1 MFYWSLIII
10 LIGIYSSYIFGK
22 SRIKKN
28 SIAANIKS
36 VSLPTYYAQYMLF
49 WCLLPA
55 LIVYFGWIIFEDQ
68 IIQNLVLANF
78 DFDLNPALNAGLLI
92 AEIKNV
98 AANINFAEGKSL
110 EIINAAE
117 HYSSIK
123 QTSTVAFY
131 VSILIFMNLGVMVAS
146 RKLHP
151 NFRAQKY
158 IEKYIKYFLIFCS
171 SVAVL
176 TTVGIVFSLLFE
188 SLRFFSDVSVFEFL
202 FGTKWYPYIP
212 IREGQSGSQGSFG
225 AIPIFAGTFLIMIV
239 AMCVAL
245 PIGLFTAIYLAE
257 YASPKIRRIVKPLLE
272 ILAGVPTIVYG
283 FFAFVSVAPFV
294 KTFGESIGIDASPTS
309 ALAAGLVMGIMI
321 IPFISSLSDDVINS
335 VPQSLREGS
344 LGIGA
349 NKAETIKRVIL
360 PAALPGIVG
369 AFLLGVS
376 RAIGETMIVVVAAGT
391 APNLTANPFENV
403 TTVTVQIVIALIGDQ
418 EFDDPRT
425 LSAFALG
432 LVLFVITLI
441 LNIFALRI
449 VKNIESFMSSQFSH
463 EKIIQLRKKRSL
475 ADRRF
480 KMYGLLAT

>member
-1 MFYWSLIII
+1 M
-10 LIGIYSSYIFGK
+10 
-22 SRIKKN
+22 
-28 SIAANIKS
+28 
-36 VSLPTYYAQYMLF
+36 V

-78 DFDLNPALNAGLLI
+78 DFDLNPALNASLLI

-98 AANINFAEGKSL
+98 ALNDSFAEGKAIAIL
-110 EIINAAE
+110 NAAE
-117 HYSSIK
+117 HYASIKYVSSI
-123 QTSTVAFY
+123 SFY
-131 VSILIFMNLGVMVAS
+131 LSILIVMILGVMFAS
-146 RKLHP
+146 RKLQP
-151 NFRAQKY
+151 SFPAQQS
-158 IEKYIKYFLIFCS
+158 IENYVKYFLFFCS

-225 AIPIFAGTFLIMIV
+225 AVPIFAGTFLIMIV
-239 AMCVAL
+239 AMCVAT

-257 YASPKIRRIVKPLLE
+257 YASPRVRRIIKPLLE

-283 FFAFVSVAPFV
+283 FFAFVTVAPFV
-294 KTFGESIGIDASPTS
+294 KTFGQSIGIDASPTS

-449 VKNIESFMSSQFSH
+449 VKKYRERY
-463 EKIIQLRKKRSL
+463 E
-475 ADRRF
+475 
-480 KMYGLLAT
+480 

>member
-10 LIGIYSSYIFGK
+10 LLGIYSAYIFGK
-22 SRIKKN
+22 SRITSN
-28 SIAANIKS
+28 SRQLEIKTA
-36 VSLPTYYAQYMLF
+36 SLPTYYAQYIMV

-98 AANINFAEGKSL
+98 ALNDSFAEGKAI
-110 EIINAAE
+110 EILNAAE
-117 HYSSIK
+117 HYASIKYVSSI
-123 QTSTVAFY
+123 AFY
-131 VSILIFMNLGVMVAS
+131 LSILIVMILGVMFAS
-146 RKLHP
+146 RKLQP
-151 NFRAQKY
+151 SFRAQQS
-158 IEKYIKYFLIFCS
+158 IENYVKYFLFFCS

-225 AIPIFAGTFLIMIV
+225 AVPIFAGTFLIMIV
-239 AMCVAL
+239 AMCVAT

-257 YASPKIRRIVKPLLE
+257 YASPRVRRIIKPLLE

-283 FFAFVSVAPFV
+283 FFAFVTVAPFV
-294 KTFGESIGIDASPTS
+294 KTFGQSIGIDASPTS

-449 VKNIESFMSSQFSH
+449 VKKYRERY
-463 EKIIQLRKKRSL
+463 E
-475 ADRRF
+475 
-480 KMYGLLAT
+480 

>member
-10 LIGIYSSYIFGK
+10 LLGIYSAYIFGK
-22 SRIKKN
+22 SRIT
-28 SIAANIKS
+28 SHSRQLEIKTA
-36 VSLPTYYAQYMLF
+36 SLPTYYAQYIMV

-78 DFDLNPALNAGLLI
+78 DFDLNPALNASLLI

-98 AANINFAEGKSL
+98 ALSDSFAEGKAT
-110 EIINAAE
+110 EILNAAE
-117 HYSSIK
+117 HYASIKYVSSI
-123 QTSTVAFY
+123 AFY
-131 VSILIFMNLGVMVAS
+131 LSILIVMILGVMFAS
-146 RKLHP
+146 RKLQP
-151 NFRAQKY
+151 SFRAQQS
-158 IEKYIKYFLIFCS
+158 IENYVKYFLFFCS

-188 SLRFFSDVSVFEFL
+188 SLRFFSDVSVVEFL

-225 AIPIFAGTFLIMIV
+225 AVPIFAGTFLIMIV
-239 AMCVAL
+239 AMCVAT

-257 YASPKIRRIVKPLLE
+257 YASPRVRRIIKPLLE

-283 FFAFVSVAPFV
+283 FFAFVTVAPFV
-294 KTFGESIGIDASPTS
+294 KTFGQSIGIDASPTS

-335 VPQSLREGS
+335 VPQSLREAS

-449 VKNIESFMSSQFSH
+449 VKKYRERY
-463 EKIIQLRKKRSL
+463 E
-475 ADRRF
+475 
-480 KMYGLLAT
+480 

>member
-10 LIGIYSSYIFGK
+10 LLGIYSAYIFGK
-22 SRIKKN
+22 SRIT
-28 SIAANIKS
+28 SHSRQLEIKTA
-36 VSLPTYYAQYMLF
+36 SLPTYYAQYIMV

-78 DFDLNPALNAGLLI
+78 DFDLNPALNASLLI

-98 AANINFAEGKSL
+98 ALSDSFAEGKAT
-110 EIINAAE
+110 EILNAAE
-117 HYSSIK
+117 HYASIKYVSSI
-123 QTSTVAFY
+123 SFY
-131 VSILIFMNLGVMVAS
+131 LSILIGMILGVMFAS
-146 RKLHP
+146 RKLQP
-151 NFRAQKY
+151 SFPAQQS
-158 IEKYIKYFLIFCS
+158 IENYVKYFLFFCS

-188 SLRFFSDVSVFEFL
+188 SLRFFSDVSVVEFL

-225 AIPIFAGTFLIMIV
+225 AVPIFAGTFLIMIV
-239 AMCVAL
+239 AMCVAT

-257 YASPKIRRIVKPLLE
+257 YASPRVRRIIKPLLE

-283 FFAFVSVAPFV
+283 FFAFVTVAPFV
-294 KTFGESIGIDASPTS
+294 KTFGQSIGIDASPTS

-449 VKNIESFMSSQFSH
+449 VKKYRERY
-463 EKIIQLRKKRSL
+463 E
-475 ADRRF
+475 
-480 KMYGLLAT
+480 

>member
-10 LIGIYSSYIFGK
+10 SLGIYSAYIFGK
-22 SRIKKN
+22 SRITSN
-28 SIAANIKS
+28 SRQLEIKTA
-36 VSLPTYYAQYMLF
+36 SLPTYYAQYIMV

-78 DFDLNPALNAGLLI
+78 DFDLNPALNASLLI

-98 AANINFAEGKSL
+98 ALSDSFAEGKAT
-110 EIINAAE
+110 EILNAAE
-117 HYSSIK
+117 HYASIKYVSSI
-123 QTSTVAFY
+123 SFY
-131 VSILIFMNLGVMVAS
+131 LSILIVMILGVMFAS
-146 RKLHP
+146 RKLQP
-151 NFRAQKY
+151 SFRAQQS
-158 IEKYIKYFLIFCS
+158 IENYVKYFLFFCS

-225 AIPIFAGTFLIMIV
+225 AVPIFAGTFLIMIV
-239 AMCVAL
+239 AMCVAT

-257 YASPKIRRIVKPLLE
+257 YASPRVRRIIKPLLE

-283 FFAFVSVAPFV
+283 FFAFVTVAPFV
-294 KTFGESIGIDASPTS
+294 KTFGQSIGIDASPTS

-449 VKNIESFMSSQFSH
+449 VKKYRERY
-463 EKIIQLRKKRSL
+463 E
-475 ADRRF
+475 
-480 KMYGLLAT
+480 

>member
-10 LIGIYSSYIFGK
+10 LLGIYSAYIFGK
-22 SRIKKN
+22 SRIT
-28 SIAANIKS
+28 SHSRQLEIKTA
-36 VSLPTYYAQYMLF
+36 SLPTYYAQYIMV

-98 AANINFAEGKSL
+98 ALNDSFAEGKAI
-110 EIINAAE
+110 EILNAAE
-117 HYSSIK
+117 HYTSIKYISSI
-123 QTSTVAFY
+123 SFY
-131 VSILIFMNLGVMVAS
+131 LSILIVMILGVMFAS
-146 RKLHP
+146 RKLQP
-151 NFRAQKY
+151 SFRAQQS
-158 IEKYIKYFLIFCS
+158 IENYVKYFLFFCS

-188 SLRFFSDVSVFEFL
+188 SLRFFSDVSVVEFL

-212 IREGQSGSQGSFG
+212 IREGQSGSLGSFG
-225 AIPIFAGTFLIMIV
+225 AVPIFAGTFLVMIV
-239 AMCVAL
+239 AMCVAT

-257 YASPKIRRIVKPLLE
+257 YASPRLRRIIKPLLE

-283 FFAFVSVAPFV
+283 FFAFVTVAPFV
-294 KTFGESIGIDASPTS
+294 KTFGQSIGIDASPTS

-449 VKNIESFMSSQFSH
+449 VKKYRERY
-463 EKIIQLRKKRSL
+463 E
-475 ADRRF
+475 
-480 KMYGLLAT
+480 

>member
-10 LIGIYSSYIFGK
+10 LLGIYSAYIFGK
-22 SRIKKN
+22 SRIT
-28 SIAANIKS
+28 SHSRQLEIKTA
-36 VSLPTYYAQYMLF
+36 SLPTYYAQYIMV

-98 AANINFAEGKSL
+98 ALSESFAEGKAI
-110 EIINAAE
+110 EILNAAE
-117 HYSSIK
+117 HYASIKYISSI
-123 QTSTVAFY
+123 SFY
-131 VSILIFMNLGVMVAS
+131 LSILIFMILGVMFAS
-146 RKLHP
+146 RKLQP
-151 NFRAQKY
+151 SFRAQQT
-158 IEKYIKYFLIFCS
+158 IENYVKYFLFFCS

-188 SLRFFSDVSVFEFL
+188 SLRFFSEVSVLEFL

-212 IREGQSGSQGSFG
+212 IREGQSGSLGSFG
-225 AIPIFAGTFLIMIV
+225 AVPIFAGTFLVMIV
-239 AMCVAL
+239 AMCVAT

-257 YASPKIRRIVKPLLE
+257 YASPRLRRIIKPLLE

-283 FFAFVSVAPFV
+283 FFAFVTVAPFV
-294 KTFGESIGIDASPTS
+294 KTFGQSIGIDASPTS

-449 VKNIESFMSSQFSH
+449 VKKYRERY
-463 EKIIQLRKKRSL
+463 E
-475 ADRRF
+475 
-480 KMYGLLAT
+480 

>member
-10 LIGIYSSYIFGK
+10 LLGIYSAYIFGK
-22 SRIKKN
+22 SRIT
-28 SIAANIKS
+28 SHSRQLEIKTA
-36 VSLPTYYAQYMLF
+36 SLPTYYAQYIMV

-78 DFDLNPALNAGLLI
+78 DFDLNPALNASLLI

-98 AANINFAEGKSL
+98 ALSDSFAEGKAT
-110 EIINAAE
+110 EILNAAE
-117 HYSSIK
+117 HYASIKYVSSI
-123 QTSTVAFY
+123 SFY
-131 VSILIFMNLGVMVAS
+131 LSILIVMILGVMFAS
-146 RKLHP
+146 RKLQP
-151 NFRAQKY
+151 SFPAQQS
-158 IEKYIKYFLIFCS
+158 IENYVKYFLFFCS

-188 SLRFFSDVSVFEFL
+188 SLRFFSDVSVVEFL

-225 AIPIFAGTFLIMIV
+225 AVPIFAGTFLIMIV
-239 AMCVAL
+239 AMCVAT

-257 YASPKIRRIVKPLLE
+257 YASPRVRRIIKPLLE

-283 FFAFVSVAPFV
+283 FFAFVTVAPFV
-294 KTFGESIGIDASPTS
+294 KTFGQSLGIDASPTS

-449 VKNIESFMSSQFSH
+449 VQKYRERY
-463 EKIIQLRKKRSL
+463 E
-475 ADRRF
+475 
-480 KMYGLLAT
+480 

>member
-10 LIGIYSSYIFGK
+10 LLGMYSAYIFGK
-22 SRIKKN
+22 SRIT
-28 SIAANIKS
+28 SHSRQLEIKTS
-36 VSLPTYYAQYMLF
+36 SLPTYYAQYIMV

-92 AEIKNV
+92 AEIKN
-98 AANINFAEGKSL
+98 AALNDSFAEGKAI
-110 EIINAAE
+110 EILNAAE
-117 HYSSIK
+117 HYASIKYISSI
-123 QTSTVAFY
+123 SFY
-131 VSILIFMNLGVMVAS
+131 LSILIVMILGVMFAS
-146 RKLHP
+146 RKLQP
-151 NFRAQKY
+151 SFRAQQS
-158 IEKYIKYFLIFCS
+158 IENYVKYFLFFCS

-188 SLRFFSDVSVFEFL
+188 SLRFFSDVSVVEFL

-212 IREGQSGSQGSFG
+212 IREGQSGSLGSFG
-225 AIPIFAGTFLIMIV
+225 AVPIFAGTFLIMVV
-239 AMCVAL
+239 AMCVAT

-257 YASPKIRRIVKPLLE
+257 YASPRVRKIIKPLLE

-283 FFAFVSVAPFV
+283 FFAFVTVAPFV
-294 KTFGESIGIDASPTS
+294 KTFGQSIGIDASPTS

-321 IPFISSLSDDVINS
+321 IPFIASLSDDVINS

-449 VKNIESFMSSQFSH
+449 VKKYRERY
-463 EKIIQLRKKRSL
+463 E
-475 ADRRF
+475 
-480 KMYGLLAT
+480 

>member
-10 LIGIYSSYIFGK
+10 LLGIYSAYIFGK
-22 SRIKKN
+22 SRIT
-28 SIAANIKS
+28 SHSRQLEIKTA
-36 VSLPTYYAQYMLF
+36 SLPTYYAQYIMV

-78 DFDLNPALNAGLLI
+78 DFDLNPALNEGLLI

-98 AANINFAEGKSL
+98 ALSESFAEGKAI
-110 EIINAAE
+110 EILNAAE
-117 HYSSIK
+117 HYASIKYVSSI
-123 QTSTVAFY
+123 SFY
-131 VSILIFMNLGVMVAS
+131 LSILIFMILGVMFAS
-146 RKLHP
+146 RKLQP
-151 NFRAQKY
+151 SFRAQQT
-158 IEKYIKYFLIFCS
+158 IENYVKYFLFFCS
-171 SVAVL
+171 SVAVM

-188 SLRFFSDVSVFEFL
+188 SLRFFSEVSVLEFL

-212 IREGQSGSQGSFG
+212 IREGQSGSLGSFG
-225 AIPIFAGTFLIMIV
+225 AVPIFAGTFLVMIV
-239 AMCVAL
+239 AMCVAT

-257 YASPKIRRIVKPLLE
+257 YASPRLRRIIKPLLE

-283 FFAFVSVAPFV
+283 FFAFVTVAPFV
-294 KTFGESIGIDASPTS
+294 KTFGQSIGIDASPTS

-449 VKNIESFMSSQFSH
+449 VKKYRERY
-463 EKIIQLRKKRSL
+463 E
-475 ADRRF
+475 
-480 KMYGLLAT
+480 

>member
-10 LIGIYSSYIFGK
+10 LLGIYSAYIFGK
-22 SRIKKN
+22 SRIT
-28 SIAANIKS
+28 SHSRQLEIKTA
-36 VSLPTYYAQYMLF
+36 SLPTYYAQYIMV

-78 DFDLNPALNAGLLI
+78 DFDLNPALNASLLI

-98 AANINFAEGKSL
+98 ALNDSFAEGKAIAIL
-110 EIINAAE
+110 NAAE
-117 HYSSIK
+117 HYASIKYVSSI
-123 QTSTVAFY
+123 SFY
-131 VSILIFMNLGVMVAS
+131 LSILIVMILGVMFAS
-146 RKLHP
+146 RKLQP
-151 NFRAQKY
+151 SFPAQQS
-158 IEKYIKYFLIFCS
+158 IENYVKYFLFFCS

-188 SLRFFSDVSVFEFL
+188 SLRFFSDVSVVEFL

-225 AIPIFAGTFLIMIV
+225 AVPIFAGTFLIMIV
-239 AMCVAL
+239 AMCVAT

-257 YASPKIRRIVKPLLE
+257 YASPRVRRIIKPLLE

-283 FFAFVSVAPFV
+283 FFAFVTVAPFV
-294 KTFGESIGIDASPTS
+294 KTFGQSIGIDASPTS

-403 TTVTVQIVIALIGDQ
+403 TTVTVQIVIALVGDQ

-449 VKNIESFMSSQFSH
+449 VKKYRERY
-463 EKIIQLRKKRSL
+463 E
-475 ADRRF
+475 
-480 KMYGLLAT
+480 

>member
-10 LIGIYSSYIFGK
+10 LLGIYSAYIFGK
-22 SRIKKN
+22 SRITSN
-28 SIAANIKS
+28 SRQLEIKTA
-36 VSLPTYYAQYMLF
+36 SLPTYYAQYIMV
-49 WCLLPA
+49 WCLLPT

-98 AANINFAEGKSL
+98 ALNDSFAEGKAI
-110 EIINAAE
+110 EILNAAE
-117 HYSSIK
+117 HYASIKYVSSI
-123 QTSTVAFY
+123 AFY
-131 VSILIFMNLGVMVAS
+131 LSILIVMILGVMFAS
-146 RKLHP
+146 RKLQP
-151 NFRAQKY
+151 SFRAQQS
-158 IEKYIKYFLIFCS
+158 IENYVKYFLFFCS

-188 SLRFFSDVSVFEFL
+188 SLRFFSDVSVVEFL

-212 IREGQSGSQGSFG
+212 IREGQSGSLGSFG
-225 AIPIFAGTFLIMIV
+225 AVPIFAGTFLIMIV
-239 AMCVAL
+239 AMCVAT

-257 YASPKIRRIVKPLLE
+257 YASPRVRRIIKPLLE

-283 FFAFVSVAPFV
+283 FFAFVTVAPFV
-294 KTFGESIGIDASPTS
+294 KTFGQSIGIDASPTS

-449 VKNIESFMSSQFSH
+449 VKKYRERY
-463 EKIIQLRKKRSL
+463 E
-475 ADRRF
+475 
-480 KMYGLLAT
+480 

>member
-10 LIGIYSSYIFGK
+10 LLGIYSAYIFGK
-22 SRIKKN
+22 SRITTH
-28 SIAANIKS
+28 SRQLEIKTA
-36 VSLPTYYAQYMLF
+36 SLPTYYAQYIMV

-98 AANINFAEGKSL
+98 ALNDSFAEGKAI
-110 EIINAAE
+110 EILNAAE
-117 HYSSIK
+117 HYASIKYISSI
-123 QTSTVAFY
+123 SFY
-131 VSILIFMNLGVMVAS
+131 LSILIVMILGVMFAS
-146 RKLHP
+146 RKLQP
-151 NFRAQKY
+151 SFRAQQS
-158 IEKYIKYFLIFCS
+158 IENYVKYFLFFCS

-188 SLRFFSDVSVFEFL
+188 SLRFFSDVSVVEFL

-212 IREGQSGSQGSFG
+212 IREGQSGSLGSFG
-225 AIPIFAGTFLIMIV
+225 AVPIFAGTFLIMVV
-239 AMCVAL
+239 AMCVAT

-257 YASPKIRRIVKPLLE
+257 YASPRMRKIIKPLLE

-283 FFAFVSVAPFV
+283 FFAFVTVAPFV
-294 KTFGESIGIDASPTS
+294 KTFGQSIGIDASPTS

-449 VKNIESFMSSQFSH
+449 VKKYRERY
-463 EKIIQLRKKRSL
+463 E
-475 ADRRF
+475 
-480 KMYGLLAT
+480 

>member
-10 LIGIYSSYIFGK
+10 LLGIYSAYIFGK
-22 SRIKKN
+22 SRIN
-28 SIAANIKS
+28 SNSRQLEIKTA
-36 VSLPTYYAQYMLF
+36 SLPTYYAQYIMV

-78 DFDLNPALNAGLLI
+78 DFDLNPTLNAGLLI

-98 AANINFAEGKSL
+98 ALSDSFAEGKAI
-110 EIINAAE
+110 EILNAAE
-117 HYSSIK
+117 HYASIKYVSSI
-123 QTSTVAFY
+123 AFY
-131 VSILIFMNLGVMVAS
+131 LSILIVMILGVMFAS
-146 RKLHP
+146 RKLQP
-151 NFRAQKY
+151 SFRAQQS
-158 IEKYIKYFLIFCS
+158 IENYVKYFLFFCS

-188 SLRFFSDVSVFEFL
+188 SLRFFSEVSVLEFL

-212 IREGQSGSQGSFG
+212 IREGQSGSLGSFG
-225 AIPIFAGTFLIMIV
+225 AVPIFAGTFLVMIV
-239 AMCVAL
+239 AMCVAT

-257 YASPKIRRIVKPLLE
+257 YASPRLRRIIKPLLE

-283 FFAFVSVAPFV
+283 FFAFVTVAPFV
-294 KTFGESIGIDASPTS
+294 KTFGQSIGIDASPTS

-449 VKNIESFMSSQFSH
+449 VKKYRERY
-463 EKIIQLRKKRSL
+463 E
-475 ADRRF
+475 
-480 KMYGLLAT
+480 

>member
-10 LIGIYSSYIFGK
+10 LLGIYSAYIFGK
-22 SRIKKN
+22 SRIT
-28 SIAANIKS
+28 SHSRQLEIKTA
-36 VSLPTYYAQYMLF
+36 SLPTYYAQYIMV

-98 AANINFAEGKSL
+98 ALSESFAEGKAI
-110 EIINAAE
+110 EILNAAE
-117 HYSSIK
+117 HYASIKYVSSI
-123 QTSTVAFY
+123 SFY
-131 VSILIFMNLGVMVAS
+131 LSILIVMILGVMFAS
-146 RKLHP
+146 RKLQP
-151 NFRAQKY
+151 SFRAQQT
-158 IEKYIKYFLIFCS
+158 IENYVKYFLFFCS

-188 SLRFFSDVSVFEFL
+188 SLRFFSEVSVLEFL

-212 IREGQSGSQGSFG
+212 IREGQSGSLGSFG
-225 AIPIFAGTFLIMIV
+225 AVPIFAGTFLVMIV
-239 AMCVAL
+239 AMCVAT

-257 YASPKIRRIVKPLLE
+257 YASPRLRRIIKPLLE

-283 FFAFVSVAPFV
+283 FFAFVTVAPFV
-294 KTFGESIGIDASPTS
+294 KTFGQSIGIDASPTS

-449 VKNIESFMSSQFSH
+449 VKKYRERY
-463 EKIIQLRKKRSL
+463 E
-475 ADRRF
+475 
-480 KMYGLLAT
+480 

>member
-10 LIGIYSSYIFGK
+10 LLGIYSAYIFGK
-22 SRIKKN
+22 SRITLH
-28 SIAANIKS
+28 SRQLEIKTA
-36 VSLPTYYAQYMLF
+36 SLPTYYAQYIMV

-78 DFDLNPALNAGLLI
+78 DFDLNPALNASLLI

-98 AANINFAEGKSL
+98 ALNDSFAEGKAIAIL
-110 EIINAAE
+110 NAAE
-117 HYSSIK
+117 HYASIKYVSSI
-123 QTSTVAFY
+123 SFY
-131 VSILIFMNLGVMVAS
+131 LSILIVMILGVMFAS
-146 RKLHP
+146 RKLQP
-151 NFRAQKY
+151 SFPAQQS
-158 IEKYIKYFLIFCS
+158 IENYVKYFLFFCS

-188 SLRFFSDVSVFEFL
+188 SLRFFSDVSVVEFL

-225 AIPIFAGTFLIMIV
+225 AVPIFAGTFLIMIV
-239 AMCVAL
+239 AMCVAT

-257 YASPKIRRIVKPLLE
+257 YASPRVRRIIKPLLE

-283 FFAFVSVAPFV
+283 FFAFVTVAPFV
-294 KTFGESIGIDASPTS
+294 KTFGQSIGIDASPTS

-449 VKNIESFMSSQFSH
+449 VKKYRERY
-463 EKIIQLRKKRSL
+463 E
-475 ADRRF
+475 
-480 KMYGLLAT
+480 

>member
-1 MFYWSLIII
+1 MI
-10 LIGIYSSYIFGK
+10 LLGIYSAYIFGK
-22 SRIKKN
+22 SRITSHSKQLE
-28 SIAANIKS
+28 IKTA
-36 VSLPTYYAQYMLF
+36 SLPTYYAQYIMV

-78 DFDLNPALNAGLLI
+78 DFDLNPALNASLLI

-98 AANINFAEGKSL
+98 ALSDSFAEGKAI
-110 EIINAAE
+110 EILNAAE
-117 HYSSIK
+117 HYASIKYVSSI
-123 QTSTVAFY
+123 SFY
-131 VSILIFMNLGVMVAS
+131 LSILIVMILGVMFAS
-146 RKLHP
+146 RKLQP
-151 NFRAQKY
+151 SFRAQQS
-158 IEKYIKYFLIFCS
+158 IENYVKYFLFFCS

-225 AIPIFAGTFLIMIV
+225 AVPIFAGTFLIMIV
-239 AMCVAL
+239 AMCVAT

-257 YASPKIRRIVKPLLE
+257 YASPRVRRIIKPLLE

-283 FFAFVSVAPFV
+283 FFAFVTVAPFV
-294 KTFGESIGIDASPTS
+294 KTFGQSIGIDASPTS

-449 VKNIESFMSSQFSH
+449 VKKYRERY
-463 EKIIQLRKKRSL
+463 E
-475 ADRRF
+475 
-480 KMYGLLAT
+480 

>member
-10 LIGIYSSYIFGK
+10 LLGIYSAYIFGK
-22 SRIKKN
+22 SRITSN
-28 SIAANIKS
+28 SRQLEIKTA
-36 VSLPTYYAQYMLF
+36 SLPTYYAQYIMV

-78 DFDLNPALNAGLLI
+78 DFDLNPALNASLLI

-98 AANINFAEGKSL
+98 ALNDSFAEGKAIAIL
-110 EIINAAE
+110 NAAE
-117 HYSSIK
+117 HYASIKYVSSI
-123 QTSTVAFY
+123 SFY
-131 VSILIFMNLGVMVAS
+131 LSILIVMILGVMFAS
-146 RKLHP
+146 RKLQP
-151 NFRAQKY
+151 SFPAQQS
-158 IEKYIKYFLIFCS
+158 IENYVKYFLFFCS

-225 AIPIFAGTFLIMIV
+225 AVPIFAGTFLIMIV
-239 AMCVAL
+239 AMCVAT

-257 YASPKIRRIVKPLLE
+257 YASPRVRRIIKPLLE

-283 FFAFVSVAPFV
+283 FFAFVTVAPFV
-294 KTFGESIGIDASPTS
+294 KTFGQSIGIDASPTS

-376 RAIGETMIVVVAAGT
+376 RAIGDTMIVVVAAVT

-449 VKNIESFMSSQFSH
+449 VKKYRERY
-463 EKIIQLRKKRSL
+463 E
-475 ADRRF
+475 
-480 KMYGLLAT
+480 

>member
-22 SRIKKN
+22 SRIKKI

-117 HYSSIK
+117 HFSFLK

-131 VSILIFMNLGVMVAS
+131 VSILIFMILGVMVAS

-449 VKNIESFMSSQFSH
+449 VKKYRELY
-463 EKIIQLRKKRSL
+463 E
-475 ADRRF
+475 
-480 KMYGLLAT
+480 

>member
-1 MFYWSLIII
+1 M
-10 LIGIYSSYIFGK
+10 
-22 SRIKKN
+22 
-28 SIAANIKS
+28 
-36 VSLPTYYAQYMLF
+36 V

-78 DFDLNPALNAGLLI
+78 DFDLNAALNASLLI

-98 AANINFAEGKSL
+98 ALNDSFAEGKAIAIL
-110 EIINAAE
+110 NAAE
-117 HYSSIK
+117 HYASIKYVSSI
-123 QTSTVAFY
+123 SFY
-131 VSILIFMNLGVMVAS
+131 LSILIVMILGVMFAS
-146 RKLHP
+146 RKLQP
-151 NFRAQKY
+151 SFPAQQS
-158 IEKYIKYFLIFCS
+158 IENYVKYFLFFCS

-188 SLRFFSDVSVFEFL
+188 SLRFFSDVSVVEFL

-225 AIPIFAGTFLIMIV
+225 AVPIFAGTFLIMIV
-239 AMCVAL
+239 AMCVAT

-257 YASPKIRRIVKPLLE
+257 YASPRVRRIIKPLLE

-283 FFAFVSVAPFV
+283 FFAFVTVAPFV
-294 KTFGESIGIDASPTS
+294 KTFGQSLGIDASPTS

-449 VKNIESFMSSQFSH
+449 VKKYRERY
-463 EKIIQLRKKRSL
+463 E
-475 ADRRF
+475 
-480 KMYGLLAT
+480 

>member
-10 LIGIYSSYIFGK
+10 LLGIYSAYIFGK
-22 SRIKKN
+22 SRIT
-28 SIAANIKS
+28 SHSRQLEIKTA
-36 VSLPTYYAQYMLF
+36 SLPTYYAQYIMV

-78 DFDLNPALNAGLLI
+78 DFDLNPALNASLLI

-98 AANINFAEGKSL
+98 ALSDSFAEGKAT
-110 EIINAAE
+110 EILNAAE
-117 HYSSIK
+117 HYASIKYVSSI
-123 QTSTVAFY
+123 SFY
-131 VSILIFMNLGVMVAS
+131 LSILIVMILGVMFAS
-146 RKLHP
+146 RKLQP
-151 NFRAQKY
+151 SFPAQQS
-158 IEKYIKYFLIFCS
+158 IENYVKYFLFFCS

-188 SLRFFSDVSVFEFL
+188 SLRFFSDVSVVEFL

-225 AIPIFAGTFLIMIV
+225 AVPIFAGTFLIMIV
-239 AMCVAL
+239 AMGVAT

-257 YASPKIRRIVKPLLE
+257 YASPRVRRIIKPLLE

-283 FFAFVSVAPFV
+283 FFAFVTVAPFV
-294 KTFGESIGIDASPTS
+294 KTFGQSLGIDASPTS

-449 VKNIESFMSSQFSH
+449 VKKYRERY
-463 EKIIQLRKKRSL
+463 E
-475 ADRRF
+475 
-480 KMYGLLAT
+480 

>member
-10 LIGIYSSYIFGK
+10 LLGIYSAYIFGK
-22 SRIKKN
+22 SRIT
-28 SIAANIKS
+28 SHSRQLEIKTA
-36 VSLPTYYAQYMLF
+36 SLPTYYAQYIMV

-98 AANINFAEGKSL
+98 ALNDSFAEGKAI
-110 EIINAAE
+110 EILNAAE
-117 HYSSIK
+117 HYASIKYISSI
-123 QTSTVAFY
+123 SFY
-131 VSILIFMNLGVMVAS
+131 LSILIVMILGVMFAS
-146 RKLHP
+146 RKLQP
-151 NFRAQKY
+151 SFRAQQS
-158 IEKYIKYFLIFCS
+158 IENYVKYFLFFCS

-188 SLRFFSDVSVFEFL
+188 SLRFFSEVSVLEFL

-212 IREGQSGSQGSFG
+212 IREGQSGSLGSFG
-225 AIPIFAGTFLIMIV
+225 AVPIFAGTFLVMIV
-239 AMCVAL
+239 AMCVAT

-257 YASPKIRRIVKPLLE
+257 YASPRLRRIIKPLLE

-283 FFAFVSVAPFV
+283 FFAFVTVAPFV
-294 KTFGESIGIDASPTS
+294 KTFGQSIGIDASPTS

-449 VKNIESFMSSQFSH
+449 VKKYRERY
-463 EKIIQLRKKRSL
+463 E
-475 ADRRF
+475 
-480 KMYGLLAT
+480 

>member
-10 LIGIYSSYIFGK
+10 LLGIYSAYIFGK
-22 SRIKKN
+22 SRITSN
-28 SIAANIKS
+28 SRQLEIKTA
-36 VSLPTYYAQYMLF
+36 SLPTYYAQYIMV

-78 DFDLNPALNAGLLI
+78 DFDLNPALNASLLI

-98 AANINFAEGKSL
+98 ALNDSFAEGKAIAIL
-110 EIINAAE
+110 NAAE
-117 HYSSIK
+117 HYASIKYVSSI
-123 QTSTVAFY
+123 SFY
-131 VSILIFMNLGVMVAS
+131 LSILIVMILGVMFAS
-146 RKLHP
+146 RKLQP
-151 NFRAQKY
+151 SFPAQQS
-158 IEKYIKYFLIFCS
+158 IENYVKYFLFFCS

-225 AIPIFAGTFLIMIV
+225 AVPIFAGTFLIMIV
-239 AMCVAL
+239 AMCVAT

-257 YASPKIRRIVKPLLE
+257 YASPRVRRIIKPLLE

-283 FFAFVSVAPFV
+283 FFAFVTVAPFV
-294 KTFGESIGIDASPTS
+294 KTFGQSIGIDASPTS

-449 VKNIESFMSSQFSH
+449 VKKYRERY
-463 EKIIQLRKKRSL
+463 E
-475 ADRRF
+475 
-480 KMYGLLAT
+480 

>member
-10 LIGIYSSYIFGK
+10 LLGIYSAYIFGK
-22 SRIKKN
+22 SRITSN
-28 SIAANIKS
+28 SRQLEIKTA
-36 VSLPTYYAQYMLF
+36 SLPTYYAQYIMV

-55 LIVYFGWIIFEDQ
+55 LIVYFCWIIFEDQ

-98 AANINFAEGKSL
+98 ALNDSFAEGKAI
-110 EIINAAE
+110 EILNAAE
-117 HYSSIK
+117 HYASIKYVSSI
-123 QTSTVAFY
+123 SFY
-131 VSILIFMNLGVMVAS
+131 LSILIVMILGVMFAS
-146 RKLHP
+146 RKLQP
-151 NFRAQKY
+151 SFRAQQS
-158 IEKYIKYFLIFCS
+158 IENYVKYFLFFCS

-225 AIPIFAGTFLIMIV
+225 AVPIFAGTFLIMIV
-239 AMCVAL
+239 AMCVAT

-257 YASPKIRRIVKPLLE
+257 YASPRVRRIIKPLLE

-283 FFAFVSVAPFV
+283 FFAFVTVAPFV
-294 KTFGESIGIDASPTS
+294 KTFGQSLGIDASPTS

-449 VKNIESFMSSQFSH
+449 VKKYRERY
-463 EKIIQLRKKRSL
+463 E
-475 ADRRF
+475 
-480 KMYGLLAT
+480 

>member
-28 SIAANIKS
+28 SIAANIKA
-36 VSLPTYYAQYMLF
+36 VSLPTYYAKYMLF

-131 VSILIFMNLGVMVAS
+131 VSILIFMILGVMVAS

-449 VKNIESFMSSQFSH
+449 VKKYRELY
-463 EKIIQLRKKRSL
+463 E
-475 ADRRF
+475 
-480 KMYGLLAT
+480 

>member
-10 LIGIYSSYIFGK
+10 LLGIYSAYIFGK
-22 SRIKKN
+22 SRIT
-28 SIAANIKS
+28 SHSRQLEIKTA
-36 VSLPTYYAQYMLF
+36 SLPTYYAQYIMV

-98 AANINFAEGKSL
+98 ALSDSFAEGKAI
-110 EIINAAE
+110 EILNAAE
-117 HYSSIK
+117 HYASIKYVSSI
-123 QTSTVAFY
+123 SFY
-131 VSILIFMNLGVMVAS
+131 LSILIVMILGVMFAS
-146 RKLHP
+146 RKLQP
-151 NFRAQKY
+151 SFRAQQS
-158 IEKYIKYFLIFCS
+158 IENYVKYFLFFCS

-188 SLRFFSDVSVFEFL
+188 SLRFFSDVSVVEFL

-212 IREGQSGSQGSFG
+212 IREGQSGSLGSFG
-225 AIPIFAGTFLIMIV
+225 AVPIFAGTFLVMIV
-239 AMCVAL
+239 AMCVAT

-257 YASPKIRRIVKPLLE
+257 YASPRLRRIIKPLLE

-283 FFAFVSVAPFV
+283 FFAFVTVAPFV
-294 KTFGESIGIDASPTS
+294 KTFGQSIGIDASPTS

-449 VKNIESFMSSQFSH
+449 VKKYRERY
-463 EKIIQLRKKRSL
+463 E
-475 ADRRF
+475 
-480 KMYGLLAT
+480 

>member
-10 LIGIYSSYIFGK
+10 LLGIYSAYIFGK
-22 SRIKKN
+22 SRITSN
-28 SIAANIKS
+28 SRQLEIKTA
-36 VSLPTYYAQYMLF
+36 SLPTYYAQYIMV

-78 DFDLNPALNAGLLI
+78 DFDLNPTLNAGLII

-98 AANINFAEGKSL
+98 ALNDSFAEGKAI
-110 EIINAAE
+110 EILNAAE
-117 HYSSIK
+117 HYASIKYVSSI
-123 QTSTVAFY
+123 AFY
-131 VSILIFMNLGVMVAS
+131 LSILIVMILGVMFAS
-146 RKLHP
+146 RKLQP
-151 NFRAQKY
+151 SFRAQQS
-158 IEKYIKYFLIFCS
+158 IENYVKYFLFFCS

-188 SLRFFSDVSVFEFL
+188 SLRFFSDVSVVEFL

-225 AIPIFAGTFLIMIV
+225 AVPIFAGTFLIMIV
-239 AMCVAL
+239 AMCVAT

-257 YASPKIRRIVKPLLE
+257 YASPRVRRIIKPLLE

-283 FFAFVSVAPFV
+283 FFAFVTVAPFV
-294 KTFGESIGIDASPTS
+294 KTFGQSLGIDASPTS

-449 VKNIESFMSSQFSH
+449 VKKYRERY
-463 EKIIQLRKKRSL
+463 E
-475 ADRRF
+475 
-480 KMYGLLAT
+480 

>member
-10 LIGIYSSYIFGK
+10 LLGIYSAYIFGK
-22 SRIKKN
+22 SRIT
-28 SIAANIKS
+28 SHSRQLEIKTA
-36 VSLPTYYAQYMLF
+36 SLPTYYAQYIMV

-98 AANINFAEGKSL
+98 ALSESFAEGKAI
-110 EIINAAE
+110 EILNAAE
-117 HYSSIK
+117 HYASIKYVSSI
-123 QTSTVAFY
+123 SFY
-131 VSILIFMNLGVMVAS
+131 LSILIFMILGVMFAS
-146 RKLHP
+146 RKLQP
-151 NFRAQKY
+151 SFRAQQT
-158 IEKYIKYFLIFCS
+158 IENYVKYFLFFCS

-212 IREGQSGSQGSFG
+212 IREGQSGSLGSFG
-225 AIPIFAGTFLIMIV
+225 AVPIFAGTFLVMIV
-239 AMCVAL
+239 AMCVAT

-257 YASPKIRRIVKPLLE
+257 YASPRLRRIIKPLLE

-283 FFAFVSVAPFV
+283 FFAFVTVAPFV
-294 KTFGESIGIDASPTS
+294 KTFGQSIGIDASPTS

-449 VKNIESFMSSQFSH
+449 VKKYRERY
-463 EKIIQLRKKRSL
+463 E
-475 ADRRF
+475 
-480 KMYGLLAT
+480 

>member
-10 LIGIYSSYIFGK
+10 LLGIYSAYIFGK
-22 SRIKKN
+22 SRIT
-28 SIAANIKS
+28 SHSRQLEIKTA
-36 VSLPTYYAQYMLF
+36 SLPTYYAQYIMV

-98 AANINFAEGKSL
+98 ALSESFAEGKAI
-110 EIINAAE
+110 EILNAAE
-117 HYSSIK
+117 HYASIKYVSSI
-123 QTSTVAFY
+123 SFY
-131 VSILIFMNLGVMVAS
+131 LSILIFMILGVMFAS
-146 RKLHP
+146 RKLQP
-151 NFRAQKY
+151 SFRAQQS
-158 IEKYIKYFLIFCS
+158 IENYVKYFLFFCS

-188 SLRFFSDVSVFEFL
+188 SLRFFSEVSVLEFL

-212 IREGQSGSQGSFG
+212 IREGQSGSLGSFG
-225 AIPIFAGTFLIMIV
+225 AVPIFAGTFLVMIV
-239 AMCVAL
+239 AMCVAT

-257 YASPKIRRIVKPLLE
+257 YASPRLRRIIKPLLE

-283 FFAFVSVAPFV
+283 FFAFVTVAPFV
-294 KTFGESIGIDASPTS
+294 KTFGQSIGIDASPTS

-449 VKNIESFMSSQFSH
+449 VKKYRERY
-463 EKIIQLRKKRSL
+463 E
-475 ADRRF
+475 
-480 KMYGLLAT
+480 